1 VNLRIIL
8 ESLKFYKMKS
18 ERTIQVWFIVLY
30 CLNLSIYL
38 LPFVDTDFSGY
49 FAYLDSM
56 LSGRMP
62 ADSFFSILTTGNL
75 FFLGLSFL
83 LTLIGAFF
91 FIMYATLFVGQNDG
105 MEPRDSFK
113 KCVSALPRFL
123 LLLLLLALLSAVSAC
138 LAFLPLLVLAVVLY
152 FLPLNLTLENRPLRV
167 ALEKSFR
174 DSRQVRFFI
183 FLKVIL
189 LSLLLSLPRGL
200 ILSFIPD
207 LVLPYVM
214 VATFFTVLQLFAQAR
229 LMGILYLLLVKKEP
243 GVLPS
248 KPEK

>member
-1 VNLRIIL
+1 
-8 ESLKFYKMKS
+8 
-18 ERTIQVWFIVLY
+18 
-30 CLNLSIYL
+30 
-38 LPFVDTDFSGY
+38 
-49 FAYLDSM
+49 M

-138 LAFLPLLVLAVVLY
+138 LAFFAAAGAGGRAV
-152 FLPLNLTLENRPLRV
+152 FS
-167 ALEKSFR
+167 ALESYTGKSPFTCR
-174 DSRQVRFFI
+174 AGKKFSGFPSGSI
-183 FLKVIL
+183 FY
-189 LSLLLSLPRGL
+189 LP
-200 ILSFIPD
+200 
-207 LVLPYVM
+207 
-214 VATFFTVLQLFAQAR
+214 
-229 LMGILYLLLVKKEP
+229 
-243 GVLPS
+243 
-248 KPEK
+248 